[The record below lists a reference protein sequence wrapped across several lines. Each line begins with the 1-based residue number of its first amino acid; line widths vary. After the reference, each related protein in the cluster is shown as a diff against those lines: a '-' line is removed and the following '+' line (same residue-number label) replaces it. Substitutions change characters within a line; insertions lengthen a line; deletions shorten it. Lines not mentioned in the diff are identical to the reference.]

1 MTPSQDSQPHE
12 TPLFYAK
19 NPNAAH
25 ARIMVGY
32 QIVRPKSFLAGSG
45 IATNHL
51 AQLIFLGKL
60 SAQDIEIADQALA
73 AVDQSLLRGDLAVGL
88 NAELKGGKQRVRN

>member
-1 MTPSQDSQPHE
+1 MTPSQDIPTTRNSTFLCKGSKRRPCKDHGRV
-12 TPLFYAK
+12 PDF
-19 NPNAAH
+19 
-25 ARIMVGY
+25 
-32 QIVRPKSFLAGSG
+32 RPKSFLAGSG

-88 NAELKGGKQRVRN
+88 NAELKGGKQRMRN